1 LFVCWP
7 LIVKGSTS
15 FVGGAADGIVQCA
28 VWGKSFPR

>member
-1 LFVCWP
+1 
-7 LIVKGSTS
+7 VKGSTS